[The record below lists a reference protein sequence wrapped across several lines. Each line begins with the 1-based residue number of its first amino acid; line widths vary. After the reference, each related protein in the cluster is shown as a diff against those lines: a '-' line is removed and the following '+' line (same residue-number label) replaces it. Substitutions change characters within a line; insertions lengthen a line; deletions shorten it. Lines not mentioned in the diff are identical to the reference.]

1 MEQHVIGLT
10 RQNLPEL
17 EAIEK
22 LAEKIG
28 AEAFEALA
36 MQLANTHVINVEDCR
51 QSIHRQW
58 SPGLIGMTDE
68 PFRALQN
75 VCESLLVREPRLLEK
90 LTYRSRDNQKTA
102 LPHGLWLQI
111 VEHAQRT

>member
-28 AEAFEALA
+28 AEPFEALA
-36 MQLANTHVINVEDCR
+36 MQLANNHVINVEDCR
-51 QSIHRQW
+51 QCN
-58 SPGLIGMTDE
+58 PGLIGMTDE
-68 PFRALQN
+68 PFRALQK
-75 VCESLLVREPRLLEK
+75 VCESVLVREPKLLVK
-90 LTYRSRDNQKTA
+90 LTYRSRDSDKTA